1 MVNFDGMGLTEY
13 TRKRDFKKTG
23 DSAGKPLPKKV
34 KGASR
39 FVIQKHA
46 ARRLHYDFRLEME
59 GVLKS
64 WALPKGLPWKRGE
77 KHLAVEVEDHPIEY
91 EDFEG
96 VIPEGQYGGGTVMVW
111 DRGTYYVYGE
121 QPVKSLREGKL
132 HMLLD
137 GKKAKGEW
145 TLVRIRGREGEKNQ
159 WLILKTG
166 DDVKPISSKL
176 EDQSV
181 KTGRTMKQIADARDA
196 EWQSNRV
203 EDQSATSQF
212 KARIRQAIKKK
223 VKAELAGRGR
233 RSRRD
238 TLPGKTERPVGE
250 LSLSS
255 LPAAK
260 PRFVEPMKAKL
271 VEKPPTTGDWI
282 YELKFD
288 GIRLITI
295 KHGAKVS
302 LLSRNQNDLSARFP
316 EIVDVVKNLPADEC
330 VLDGE
335 VVALDD
341 QGRSS
346 FQLLQAREMEGRKS
360 PVYLYAFDLLQLDGK
375 SLVSMP
381 LEARK
386 NVLEKLCAGTDDP
399 RIRYSGAIGGD
410 ARQLLGE
417 VQRRGLEGIICKLS
431 NSVYEPGRRSG
442 AWIKLKCVN
451 EQEFVIGGYTPPQG
465 ARKYFGAILAGYY
478 KGRDLVFAGKV
489 GTGFTTKL
497 LATLHKKFRAEE
509 RADCPFIDLPSKQ
522 NGQWVLGITPSMMKK
537 IQWINPKFVA
547 EINFAEWTRD
557 GKSRAPVFM
566 GWREDK
572 KASDV
577 IRETPDRWIRAPG
590 KKKQLVR
597 AFSLAHS
604 NIKSRELISRIEA

>member
-1 MVNFDGMGLTEY
+1 MALTEY
-13 TRKRDFKKTG
+13 KRKRDFKKTNEP
-23 DSAGKPLPKKV
+23 SGKPVPKKI

-59 GVLKS
+59 SVLKS

-132 HMLLD
+132 HLLLD

-145 TLVRIRGREGEKNQ
+145 TLVRIRGRDGEKNQ

-176 EDQSV
+176 EDESV

-212 KARIRQAIKKK
+212 KARISEAIKKK
-223 VKAELAGRGR
+223 PKDEPVGRVHSRAVASAKAGRRPIAKQGAKSR
-233 RSRRD
+233 RS
-238 TLPGKTERPVGE
+238 PIPFIAK
-250 LSLSS
+250 LSS
-255 LPAAK
+255 AK
-260 PRFVEPMKAKL
+260 PRFDEPMKAKL
-271 VEKPPTTGDWI
+271 MERPPAAGDWI

-288 GIRLITI
+288 GIRLIAI
-295 KHGAKVS
+295 KDRGKVS

-316 EIVDVVKNLPADEC
+316 EIVDAVKNLPTDEC

-335 VVALDD
+335 VVALDE

-360 PVYLYAFDLLQLDGK
+360 PIYFYVFDLLQLDGK
-375 SLVSMP
+375 SFVSMP

-386 NVLEKLCAGTDDP
+386 NVLEKLCASGGDA

-410 ARQLLGE
+410 AEHLLTE
-417 VQRRGLEGIICKLS
+417 VQRRGLEGIIGKLR
-431 NSVYEPGRRSG
+431 NSVYEPDRRSG
-442 AWIKLKCVN
+442 AGSNSNASMNRNSSLVD
-451 EQEFVIGGYTPPQG
+451 TPR
-465 ARKYFGAILAGYY
+465 RKGLENILA
-478 KGRDLVFAGKV
+478 RFWSV
-489 GTGFTTKL
+489 TTK
-497 LATLHKKFRAEE
+497 KIGRASCRE
-509 RADCPFIDLPSKQ
+509 R
-522 NGQWVLGITPSMMKK
+522 WV
-537 IQWINPKFVA
+537 NA
-547 EINFAEWTRD
+547 
-557 GKSRAPVFM
+557 
-566 GWREDK
+566 
-572 KASDV
+572 
-577 IRETPDRWIRAPG
+577 
-590 KKKQLVR
+590 
-597 AFSLAHS
+597 
-604 NIKSRELISRIEA
+604 